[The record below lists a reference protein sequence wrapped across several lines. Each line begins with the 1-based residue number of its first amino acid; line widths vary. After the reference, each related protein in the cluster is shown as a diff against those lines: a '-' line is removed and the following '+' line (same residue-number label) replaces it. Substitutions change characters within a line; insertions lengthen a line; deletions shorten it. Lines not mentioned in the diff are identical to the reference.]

1 MSFEF
6 GDGRVLGRCAGWS
19 FTRGGA
25 DGEGPEGRGEVDRNG
40 RKLDRTDS
48 VAMHAF
54 SSSRRLLE
62 PHIGIS
68 PAALDPA
75 REAHLYG
82 MRWGGCGE
90 EERRWPRRGAGCP
103 SGKASP
109 LLESKTERKDKS
121 AILGS
126 YMAQSSRLRLHALH
140 LAVTRSPCALRTPLH
155 SFAARQRTL
164 LSRRQHPYLGLW
176 RYAWEDAV
184 ISRTSGRALILL
196 AGPPSQRGDSGYAK
210 TTSRACVHL
219 AGEHARFSNTVP
231 RASWDDLSSW
241 HGGSGALWPTSSS
254 SGTLQEVGAS
264 AAGRD
269 A

>member
-1 MSFEF
+1 MAAAWCWLPFWEGVATSRKQ
-6 GDGRVLGRCAGWS
+6 DGAKGQICHLG
-19 FTRGGA
+19 
-25 DGEGPEGRGEVDRNG
+25 
-40 RKLDRTDS
+40 
-48 VAMHAF
+48 
-54 SSSRRLLE
+54 LLHGTKQ
-62 PHIGIS
+62 PTTTS
-68 PAALDPA
+68 
-75 REAHLYG
+75 
-82 MRWGGCGE
+82 CTS
-90 EERRWPRRGAGCP
+90 PRRDTL
-103 SGKASP
+103 S
-109 LLESKTERKDKS
+109 
-121 AILGS
+121 
-126 YMAQSSRLRLHALH
+126 
-140 LAVTRSPCALRTPLH
+140 CALRTPLH